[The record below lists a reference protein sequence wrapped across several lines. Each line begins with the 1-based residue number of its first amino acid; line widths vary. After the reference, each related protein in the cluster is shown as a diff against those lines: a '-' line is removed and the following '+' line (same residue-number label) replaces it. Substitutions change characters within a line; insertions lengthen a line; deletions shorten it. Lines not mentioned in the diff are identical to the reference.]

1 MVEWIS
7 GKVEYTEEEAAS
19 VLGVS
24 IGELRALVRTH
35 VTKDEAE
42 KEEAESPLPSFRP
55 SDILLLK
62 MLSQSQPQHIS
73 LTAE

>member
-7 GKVEYTEEEAAS
+7 GKSEYTEEEAAS
-19 VLGVS
+19 ALGVS
-24 IGELRALVRTH
+24 ISDLRALVRTH

-42 KEEAESPLPSFRP
+42 RESVEIPLPSFRP

-62 MLSQSQPQHIS
+62 MLTESQLQ
-73 LTAE
+73 ARVAGE

>member
-19 VLGVS
+19 ALGVS
-24 IGELRALVRTH
+24 IAELRSLVRTH
-35 VTKDEAE
+35 VTKDDSER
-42 KEEAESPLPSFRP
+42 EEAEIPLPSFRP

-62 MLSQSQPQHIS
+62 MLAGAQAERTRA
-73 LTAE
+73 TAE

>member
-35 VTKDEAE
+35 VTKDDADR
-42 KEEAESPLPSFRP
+42 EEAEIPLPTFRP

-62 MLSQSQPQHIS
+62 MLSGSRTEHTRA
-73 LTAE
+73 TAE

>member
-24 IGELRALVRTH
+24 ISALRALVRTH
-35 VTKDEAE
+35 VIKDENERDEAE
-42 KEEAESPLPSFRP
+42 IPLPSFRP

-62 MLSQSQPQHIS
+62 MLAESQPTQ
-73 LTAE
+73 AAVE

>member
-7 GKVEYTEEEAAS
+7 GKAEYTEEEAAS

-24 IGELRALVRTH
+24 ISDLRALVRTH
-35 VTKDEAE
+35 VIKDETERETAE
-42 KEEAESPLPSFRP
+42 IPLPSFRP

-62 MLSQSQPQHIS
+62 MLADSQFQ
-73 LTAE
+73 TARVSD